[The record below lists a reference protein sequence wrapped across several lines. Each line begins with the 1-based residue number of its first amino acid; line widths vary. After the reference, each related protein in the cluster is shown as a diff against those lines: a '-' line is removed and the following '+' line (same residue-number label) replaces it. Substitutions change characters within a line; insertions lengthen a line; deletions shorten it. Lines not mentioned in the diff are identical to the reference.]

1 MKIYPQFWQ
10 LLRVPYTSF
19 NFIYDD
25 KNSIM
30 CIKTKTIS
38 HTYSNLKLMFIIVD
52 RNATEL
58 AFLRFICT
66 TLVYIEGKIITVA

>member
-1 MKIYPQFWQ
+1 
-10 LLRVPYTSF
+10 
-19 NFIYDD
+19 
-25 KNSIM
+25 M

-38 HTYSNLKLMFIIVD
+38 HTYSNLKLMFITVD